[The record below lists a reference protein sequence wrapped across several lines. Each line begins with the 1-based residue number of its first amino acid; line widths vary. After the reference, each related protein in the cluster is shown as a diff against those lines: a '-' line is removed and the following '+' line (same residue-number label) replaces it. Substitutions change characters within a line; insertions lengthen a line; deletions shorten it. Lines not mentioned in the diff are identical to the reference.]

1 MQPWNIII
9 FCPIDMQ
16 FHIYKHHMIQIKNG
30 TATVYGNTKLA
41 LIPIFPMLCVCENPE
56 WINRHEK
63 WLLLPGLQTYDGGW
77 SLFIHWKCKYHH
89 CHSAHN
95 AKYEI
100 KAQGL
105 IMRQF
110 LCSTKSH
117 AYRDIWKT
125 GKHVLFAKL
134 IKLSPLYDQ
143 RQSVRWIWEAAEN
156 RLACILSSCVFR

>member
-110 LCSTKSH
+110 YVAQSH
-117 AYRDIWKT
+117 MRT
-125 GKHVLFAKL
+125 GTFERLENMFYL
-134 IKLSPLYDQ
+134 QNWSNYLRSMIKDT
-143 RQSVRWIWEAAEN
+143 
-156 RLACILSSCVFR
+156 VFDGFERRPKID